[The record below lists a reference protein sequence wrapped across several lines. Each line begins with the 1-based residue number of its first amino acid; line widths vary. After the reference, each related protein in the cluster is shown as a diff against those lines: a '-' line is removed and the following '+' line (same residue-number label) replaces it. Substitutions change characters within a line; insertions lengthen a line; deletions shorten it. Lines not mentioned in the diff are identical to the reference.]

1 MTLNEVYMTK
11 VSHDLAGTIGTLGNT
26 IELFEIDET
35 FVQDGIALLK
45 NSSRVLSARLKFFR
59 AFLGLETE
67 ITNEIADN
75 YLKTGVSECFVDGV
89 VDNRLSLAFVLLASE
104 CLIRG
109 GKIGI
114 SPNRYTISGSKIILD
129 EAKVQIL
136 TGGEYILKPQY
147 TAVLWIRE
155 WLNNQHKNIY
165 IHTFEN
171 KIDFEIVD

>member
-45 NSSRVLSARLKFFR
+45 NSSRVLTARLKFFR

-75 YLKTGVSECFVDGV
+75 YLKTSVAECCINGV
-89 VDNRLSLAFVLLASE
+89 VNNRLSLAFVLLASE

-109 GKIGI
+109 GII
-114 SPNRYTISGSKIILD
+114 SVSQNRYTFSGDKIILD
-129 EAKVQIL
+129 EFKTQIL

-147 TAVLWIRE
+147 MAVLWIRE
-155 WLNNQHKNIY
+155 WLNSQHKNI
-165 IHTFEN
+165 HVHASEN